1 MLTSGV
7 NFASFTKT
15 PYLAKIKKTTMLVA
29 EKEKLLTIAEY
40 LEAED
45 AAENRHEF
53 QNGQSIE
60 MAGGTLAHNALKLRM
75 AGKMDQLVDAQN
87 IPHMVLNSDTKVRI
101 EAANRFVYPD
111 ICISD
116 GSPQYYTTPEGNVRR
131 DILANPLVIV
141 EVLSAETREYD
152 KGGKFEAYSSIPGFR
167 EYLLIEPE
175 EVWVR
180 SMYLQN
186 PEEQLWKQEI
196 ITDKDS
202 ALSIR
207 SLDLKIPLADIYAV
221 LEKLPKPE

>member
-1 MLTSGV
+1 
-7 NFASFTKT
+7 
-15 PYLAKIKKTTMLVA
+15 MLVA

-40 LEAED
+40 LDAED

-53 QNGQSIE
+53 QDGQFIE

-101 EAANRFVYPD
+101 ESANRFVYPD
-111 ICISD
+111 ISISD
-116 GSPQYYTTPEGNVRR
+116 GTPEYYTTPEGKLRR

-141 EVLSAETREYD
+141 EVLSSETREYD
-152 KGGKFEAYSSIPGFR
+152 KGGKFESHSSIPGFR
-167 EYLLIEPE
+167 EYLLLEPE

-196 ITDKDS
+196 ITDINAS
-202 ALSIR
+202 LHIR
-207 SLDLKIPLADIYAV
+207 SLHLEIPLAELYAV